1 MKVLAVVGVGVGAV
15 VDVGVGAVVG
25 VGVGAVVGVGVG
37 AVVGVGVLGVAPVL
51 LVPSQAVTTITS
63 TRPMTTRKARVG
75 NIFMKVLLR
84 KQCGSLVSTTL
95 CVCEVV
101 VLTIY

>member
-1 MKVLAVVGVGVGAV
+1 M
-15 VDVGVGAVVG
+15 
-25 VGVGAVVGVGVG
+25 VGVGVG